1 MNIWQNSK
9 GIPGSCP
16 NAFKLYNIGM
26 DAVDIMDQKTAA
38 YILDHKRK
46 YHLYL
51 SMFFDLMD
59 LKHVN

>member
-9 GIPGSCP
+9 GVSGSCP
-16 NAFKLYNIGM
+16 NASKLYNIGV

-38 YILDHKRK
+38 YILDRKRK
-46 YHLYL
+46 YHFYL